1 MRFKPAL
8 WRPLSMV
15 LSGLNLIGAGFAAA
29 AAEPVH
35 ATVHATLA
43 LAFGLWAQRL
53 WRDRPAGGA
62 QAADLDVLEAD
73 LGSLRGELSEAQER
87 MDFIERVLA
96 RAPER
101 PRADPPSEHE

>member
-8 WRPLSMV
+8 WRPLSTV
-15 LSGLNLIGAGFAAA
+15 LSGINLIGAGFAAA

-53 WRDRPAGGA
+53 WRDRPVSGG
-62 QAADLDVLEAD
+62 QTADLEVLEAD
-73 LGSLRGELSEAQER
+73 IGSLRGQLGEAQER

-96 RAPER
+96 REPER
-101 PRADPPSEHE
+101 SRVDPGREHE